1 MSDVLKRICAKKK
14 VLVMEQ
20 RAKCPVSILERQI
33 ENQEA
38 PRKFVQ
44 TLKTSLTRASF
55 SLIAEIKKASPSR
68 GLIRNKFN
76 PAELAVAYK
85 NGGATCLSVL
95 TDTPFFQ
102 GDNSHLIDV
111 HSVVNLP
118 ILRKD
123 FIIDPYQ
130 IFEARAIGADCVLL
144 IMAALT
150 DELATLLYHNAKEL
164 NMDVLIEVHD
174 ANELDRALALEPEI
188 VGINNRNLK
197 TLEVDLSTT
206 ERLAFKVPNNI
217 LMVSESGIY
226 KNSGYLSEEAISR
239 LAGGSSRTKAQN

>member
-14 VLVMEQ
+14 VLVMEL

-150 DELATLLYHNAKEL
+150 DELA
-164 NMDVLIEVHD
+164 
-174 ANELDRALALEPEI
+174 R
-188 VGINNRNLK
+188 R
-197 TLEVDLSTT
+197 
-206 ERLAFKVPNNI
+206 NI
-217 LMVSESGIY
+217 LKIASGQTTVP
-226 KNSGYLSEEAISR
+226 ISLPSNITPNFPR
-239 LAGGSSRTKAQN
+239 GGNFAKFL